1 MKWDGMETHK
11 ADAQYLYSMAE
22 KLGADLFGVA
32 DLRPVQNF
40 ITQQGGQILGNFSHA
55 VVLGA
60 RLSNT
65 VVDQLDPLMPADYS
79 LYGFHVYKAV
89 SPLLDTIAL
98 RVSREI
104 ETKGYRALPI
114 PTSQFR
120 RPGERISIFP
130 HKLAARLAGL
140 GWIGKNCLLITPK
153 FGPRIR
159 LASVLTDCELE
170 AGTIIE
176 GSCGD
181 CRVCADVC
189 PVGALKGVEFRESEG
204 VENRLDVNACGNYRD
219 GADSGARRG
228 AHVCALCLAK
238 CPKGHVTS

>member
-1 MKWDGMETHK
+1 MKRDGMKTHN
-11 ADAQYLYSMAE
+11 ANTQNLYHRAE
-22 KLGADLFGVA
+22 KLGVDLFGVA

-40 ITQQGGQILGNFSHA
+40 ITRQGGQTLGDFSHA

-79 LYGFHVYKAV
+79 LYGFHVYKTV
-89 SPLLDTIAL
+89 SPFVDYMALQIARTI
-98 RVSREI
+98 E
-104 ETKGYRALPI
+104 EKGYRALPI

-130 HKLAARLAGL
+130 HKLAARLSGL
-140 GWIGKNCLLITPK
+140 GWIGKNCLLITPE

-170 AGTIIE
+170 AGTIIK

-181 CRVCADVC
+181 CRECVDVC

-204 VENRLDVNACGNYRD
+204 VEKRLDVNACGSYRD

-238 CPKGHVTS
+238 CPKGQSIS

>member
-1 MKWDGMETHK
+1 MKWDGMETHQTDTLNLHHK
-11 ADAQYLYSMAE
+11 AE
-22 KLGADLFGVA
+22 KLGADLFGIA
-32 DLRPVQNF
+32 DIRPVQKF
-40 ITQQGGQILGNFSHA
+40 ITQQGGQILEGFSHA
-55 VVLGA
+55 VVLGV

-89 SPLLDTIAL
+89 SPFVDWIAL
-98 RVSREI
+98 KIALTI
-104 ETKGYRALPI
+104 EEGGFRALPI

-120 RPGERISIFP
+120 RPGQRISIFP

-140 GWIGKNCLLITPK
+140 GWIGKNCLLITPE

-176 GSCGD
+176 GNCGD

-189 PVGALKGVEFRESEG
+189 PVDAIKGVEFCESEG
-204 VENRLDVNACGNYRD
+204 LEKRLDVNACGSYRD

-238 CPKGHVTS
+238 CPKGQSIS

>member
-1 MKWDGMETHK
+1 MKWGGMETHK
-11 ADAQYLYSMAE
+11 TDTQNLYYRAE
-22 KLGADLFGVA
+22 KLGADFFGVA

-40 ITQQGGQILGNFSHA
+40 ITQQGGQILGGFSHA

-89 SPLLDTIAL
+89 SPFVDQIAL
-98 RVSREI
+98 QIAHSI
-104 ETKGYRALPI
+104 EEEGYRALPI

-120 RPGERISIFP
+120 RKGERISMFS
-130 HKLAARLAGL
+130 HKLAAHLAGL
-140 GWIGKNCLLITPK
+140 GWIGKNGLLITPR

-181 CRVCADVC
+181 CRVCADAC
-189 PVGALKGVEFRESEG
+189 PVGALKGVEFLESEG
-204 VENRLDVNACGNYRD
+204 VEKRLDVNACGNYRD
-219 GADSGARRG
+219 GEDSGARRG

-238 CPKGHVTS
+238 CPKGQSTS

>member
-1 MKWDGMETHK
+1 MKWDGMETHT
-11 ADAQYLYSMAE
+11 ADTQNLYSLAE
-22 KLGADLFGVA
+22 KSGADLFGVA
-32 DLRPVQNF
+32 DLRPLQKF
-40 ITQQGGQILGNFSHA
+40 ITHQGGQILGDFTHA

-89 SPLLDTIAL
+89 SPFVDHIAL
-98 RVSREI
+98 QIARKI
-104 ETKGYRALPI
+104 EEGGYRALPI

-130 HKLAARLAGL
+130 HKLAARQAGL
-140 GWIGKNCLLITPK
+140 GWIGKNCLLITPR

-189 PVGALKGVEFRESEG
+189 PVGALKGVEFREFEG
-204 VENRLDVNACGNYRD
+204 VEKRLDVNACGNYRD

-238 CPKGHVTS
+238 CPEGQSTS